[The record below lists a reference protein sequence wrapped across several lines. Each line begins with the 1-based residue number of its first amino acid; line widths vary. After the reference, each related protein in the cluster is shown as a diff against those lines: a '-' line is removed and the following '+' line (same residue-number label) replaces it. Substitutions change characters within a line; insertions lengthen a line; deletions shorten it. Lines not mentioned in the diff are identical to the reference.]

1 MLHDHSQ
8 GAVLKTRISCGRYG
22 WLAFAVLMAAGGND
36 AAAIFVAR
44 EAWLRPAA
52 RASSTEAYVEV
63 TSTEGATLVGAR
75 SPAANSVE
83 IRAPGKS
90 RTAIGEIALPAGKT
104 LLLAPNAYR
113 LVLHGLNRSLR
124 LGDRISVILIVKA
137 EDGSQREIALDAE
150 VRLRSATDDHLHPH
164 KH

>member
-1 MLHDHSQ
+1 MLNIH
-8 GAVLKTRISCGRYG
+8 ARYRTYG
-22 WLAFAVLMAAGGND
+22 VLAFATLTILAAND

-52 RASSTEAYVEV
+52 RAGSTEAYVEI

-75 SPAANSVE
+75 STAATSVE

-90 RTAIGEIALPAGKT
+90 LAAIREIALPPGKT

-113 LVLHGLNRSLR
+113 FVLRGLSRPLQ
-124 LGDRISVILIVKA
+124 LGDRIPLILIVKA
-137 EDGSQREIALDAE
+137 GDGSEREMHGGRHV
-150 VRLRSATDDHLHPH
+150 VRE
-164 KH
+164 

>member
-1 MLHDHSQ
+1 MVNIHA
-8 GAVLKTRISCGRYG
+8 GYRTFGV
-22 WLAFAVLMAAGGND
+22 LAFATLTVVSAND

-52 RASSTEAYVEV
+52 HAGSTEAYVEI

-75 SPAANSVE
+75 STAAASIE
-83 IRAPGKS
+83 IHAPGAS
-90 RTAIGEIALPAGKT
+90 RAAIREIALPPGKT

-113 LVLHGLNRSLR
+113 FVLRGLNRPLQ
-124 LGDRISVILIVKA
+124 LGDRVPLILIVKA
-137 EDGSQREIALDAE
+137 DDGSQREIALEAE
-150 VRLRSATDDHLHPH
+150 VRMHSATDDHLHPH